1 MKNFKLCLIF
11 SAALVSTTS
20 LTWAGES
27 YKFDEARSNIGFE
40 VHHLLG
46 TAKGQFHRFSGTIDL
61 DRDHPEHSS
70 VSARIDVASIDT
82 GIKKRDD
89 HLRSSDFFDAAKFPN
104 ITFKSR
110 SVKRTGESSADVSGD
125 LTMHG
130 VSRPITLHVQLAESA
145 AGGRTKWKVTT
156 APLKRR
162 EFNLMFGGTAEAISG
177 ISQDVRVNI
186 EIEAARA
193 D

>member
-1 MKNFKLCLIF
+1 MNKI
-11 SAALVSTTS
+11 AACAAILLGSVLALAEAS
-20 LTWAGES
+20 AGES
-27 YKFDEARSNIGFE
+27 YKFAEAHSIIGFE

-61 DRDHPEHSS
+61 DRAQLERSS
-70 VSARIDVASIDT
+70 VSARIDIASIDT

-89 HLRSSDFFDAAKFPN
+89 HLRSADFFDAVKFPN

-110 SVKRTGESSADVSGD
+110 SVNRTGPSAADVTGD

-130 VSRPITLHVQLAESA
+130 VTRPITLHVQLAENP
-145 AGGRTKWKVTT
+145 GGERTRWKVTT

-162 EFNLMFGGTAEAISG
+162 EFNLMFGGTAEAVSG
-177 ISQDVRVNI
+177 ISQDVRVTI
-186 EIEAARA
+186 EIEAVKA